1 MRTTALLYVAT
12 GILLLFSRQT
22 PSLAPDTIFFGGK
35 IVTVD
40 PAFTIQQAFAVRSE
54 EFLAVGTDARILP
67 LAGPQTR
74 KIDLRG
80 LTVIPGLMDDHDHVY
95 AGAMATRGRVTS
107 PITEQEEDELILNMQ
122 KAKNAEGLTSV
133 RDLNIGEEAMR
144 AYQRLWRAGK
154 LTLRTGMGLRLEG
167 VDDIEQAVKSSG
179 IGTMLGDHWL
189 RLDSASDRKSTRL
202 NSSHDQISYAVFCL
216 KKKKK

>member
-12 GILLLFSRQT
+12 GILLLFSGQT

-40 PAFTIQQAFAVRSE
+40 PAFTIQQAFAVRGE

-74 KIDLRG
+74 KVDLHG
-80 LTVIPGLMDDHDHVY
+80 STVIPGLMDDHDHVY
-95 AGAMATRGRVTS
+95 AAAMATRGRVTS

-122 KAKNAEGLTSV
+122 KAKNVQEYVARQQT
-133 RDLNIGEEAMR
+133 
-144 AYQRLWRAGK
+144 YQ
-154 LTLRTGMGLRLEG
+154 
-167 VDDIEQAVKSSG
+167 KSNA
-179 IGTMLGDHWL
+179 LVPPAAPWL
-189 RLDSASDRKSTRL
+189 RPEPARSSSRLLSDSGNAFVKAIADVAGGDQGIVVRL
-202 NSSHDQISYAVFCL
+202 SVGE
-216 KKKKK
+216 